1 MTRNKVVLLFSPQ
14 PHNVSHYSNKKSFA
28 GGHFRTTRQGRAK
41 GNSLFGVVEI
51 SRVVT
56 PKGRVVASISGIA
69 QHGVLRLFSF
79 STLAVQRMPTVKA
92 PDGRDMFTSFEPE
105 SEYHGGPGSGKVI
118 RKFNC
123 GMYYEGHYADDQ
135 ENGYGSLTMSD
146 GSTYEGEWKDGLFH
160 GQGSQ
165 TWPSGSSYVGQY
177 VAGRREGYG
186 THTLAANHLGKRI
199 YTGQFVNNQR
209 HGWGTYTVE
218 KPTRGGTAVY
228 DGEWD
233 RDYQTGKGY
242 LLGAE
247 DPGVRDQMAPNPTLP
262 YGHPACP

>member
-1 MTRNKVVLLFSPQ
+1 
-14 PHNVSHYSNKKSFA
+14 
-28 GGHFRTTRQGRAK
+28 
-41 GNSLFGVVEI
+41 
-51 SRVVT
+51 
-56 PKGRVVASISGIA
+56 
-69 QHGVLRLFSF
+69 
-79 STLAVQRMPTVKA
+79 MPTVKA
-92 PDGRDMFTSFEPE
+92 PDGRDMFTSFEAE
-105 SEYHGGPGSGKVI
+105 SEYHGGPGSGRVV

-135 ENGYGSLTMSD
+135 ENGYGSLTMTD

-186 THTLAANHLGKRI
+186 THTLAANHLGKRT

-209 HGWGTYTVE
+209 HGWGTFTVE

-247 DPGVRDQMAPNPTLP
+247 DPGVRDQGSNPAHLPMASRLALEC
-262 YGHPACP
+262 HMLASLIR

>member
-1 MTRNKVVLLFSPQ
+1 MASLILYRYPISFHKVVVHSLLSA
-14 PHNVSHYSNKKSFA
+14 H
-28 GGHFRTTRQGRAK
+28 
-41 GNSLFGVVEI
+41 I
-51 SRVVT
+51 
-56 PKGRVVASISGIA
+56 
-69 QHGVLRLFSF
+69 
-79 STLAVQRMPTVKA
+79 RMPTVKA
-92 PDGRDMFTSFEPE
+92 PDGRDMFTSFEAE
-105 SEYHGGPGSGKVI
+105 SEYHGGPGSGRVV

-135 ENGYGSLTMSD
+135 ENGYGSLTMTD

>member
-1 MTRNKVVLLFSPQ
+1 MGRLDSTKSVVHSVFL
-14 PHNVSHYSNKKSFA
+14 
-28 GGHFRTTRQGRAK
+28 
-41 GNSLFGVVEI
+41 
-51 SRVVT
+51 
-56 PKGRVVASISGIA
+56 
-69 QHGVLRLFSF
+69 
-79 STLAVQRMPTVKA
+79 RMPTVKA
-92 PDGRDMFTSFEPE
+92 PDGRDMFTSFEAE
-105 SEYHGGPGSGKVI
+105 SEYHGGPGSGRVV

-135 ENGYGSLTMSD
+135 ENGYGSLTMTD

-209 HGWGTYTVE
+209 HGWGTFTVE

-233 RDYQTGKGY
+233 RDFQTGKGY

-247 DPGVRDQMAPNPTLP
+247 DPGVRDPGSNPSHLP
-262 YGHPACP
+262 DGLPACP